1 MRCVVV
7 VATLL
12 MMAGGARAEAP
23 VLNVDSALLRGVIE
37 SVIDN
42 DQSSL
47 AQGAASAGAI
57 PLLLPM
63 PAQNRNVSRGAPPPQ
78 LSGIGL
84 GLQVGAPT
92 AITIKFAGLQENGF
106 VLGVGAGFAYGRG
119 NRYYN
124 GYNAGFASLSI
135 HADYLWHLATLVS
148 TGDVALTFYAGVG
161 LWLSLFGNGY
171 GYGLVSPYYGY
182 NSYFGLGVRVPL
194 GLSLGFSGAPIEVYL
209 EADPAIFVFPGI
221 DFGLGASLGFRWHF

>member
-12 MMAGGARAEAP
+12 MMASGARAEAP
-23 VLNVDSALLRGVIE
+23 MLDVDSALLRGVIE

-42 DQSSL
+42 DQSMDH
-47 AQGAASAGAI
+47 GAASAAI

-63 PAQNRNVSRGAPPPQ
+63 AAQNNNVSRGTPPPQ

-92 AITIKFAGLQENGF
+92 AITIKFAGLQANGF

-119 NRYYN
+119 NRYY

-171 GYGLVSPYYGY
+171 GYGLVNPYYR
-182 NSYFGLGVRVPL
+182 NSAYFGVGVRVPL
-194 GLSLGFSGAPIEVYL
+194 GLSMAFAQAPIELYL